1 MQASGDLE
9 AASVAGAASASA
21 GLPSPPPGPAD
32 GSAAQP
38 PPTPGKEE
46 GETSEPAEAT
56 LTEYLTE
63 ADVEKLVEN
72 KEFLV
77 RCLTRASQRNIFAA
91 FNAWRTSVVLAN
103 LMASMGGDDDDDE
116 DS

>member
-38 PPTPGKEE
+38 PPAPGKEE

-63 ADVEKLVEN
+63 ADVEKLLEN
-72 KEFLV
+72 KEVCDLNSSGKVKCQMPSPSYF
-77 RCLTRASQRNIFAA
+77 CLFVCL
-91 FNAWRTSVVLAN
+91 F
-103 LMASMGGDDDDDE
+103 GDQ
-116 DS
+116 